1 LTFLLKE
8 GYVDDMQAM
17 ARDIAIASGLD
28 NVFRQEGW
36 QVGRQEG
43 ERKGRQ
49 EGWQEGRLE
58 ERRNIFEFLRNGH
71 TLEEAEKEFALT

>member
-43 ERKGRQ
+43 
-49 EGWQEGRLE
+49 WQEGSRDIL
-58 ERRNIFEFLRNGH
+58 EFLEQGH
-71 TLEEAEKEFALT
+71 SLEEAKKEFALT